1 MHNIRSVVRK
11 VHNPYIDKIPERIRQ
26 KYGHIRF

>member
-1 MHNIRSVVRK
+1 MHKIRTVVK
-11 VHNPYIDKIPERIRQ
+11 KESNPYIDKIPEKIKE